1 MNNATMIEI
10 LLVDDDQGDIDLT
23 LEVLDLSKI
32 KLNINFVKDGVEC
45 MEYLRKN
52 GKYENVSTPDLIFLD
67 LNMPRKDGRVTL
79 QEIKEDPELKRIP
92 VVILTTSD
100 ADKDIVATY
109 TSGANC
115 YVQKPVGL
123 EEFQTVVRT
132 VENFWFTV
140 VKLPTKV

>member
-1 MNNATMIEI
+1 MINATMIEI

-45 MEYLRKN
+45 MEYLRKE
-52 GKYENVSTPDLIFLD
+52 GKYENVPSPDLIFLD

-79 QEIKEDPELKRIP
+79 QEIKNDPVLKRIP

-100 ADKDIVATY
+100 ADKDIVGTY

-115 YVQKPVGL
+115 YVKKPVGL
-123 EEFQTVVRT
+123 DEFQKVVQT

>member
-45 MEYLRKN
+45 MEYLRKE
-52 GKYENVSTPDLIFLD
+52 GKYEKATSPDLIFLD

-79 QEIKEDPELKRIP
+79 QEIKNDPELKRIP

-100 ADKDIVATY
+100 ADKDIVSTY

-115 YVQKPVGL
+115 YVKKPVGL
-123 EEFQTVVRT
+123 GEFQKVVQT

-140 VKLPTKV
+140 VKLPSKI

>member
-1 MNNATMIEI
+1 MIEI